1 MAADTQSP
9 VLFLAFA
16 NEQAQSARYLRN
28 LPEELSRL
36 RQILEQAHAPYQV
49 IFYPNLKIEELLDG
63 LRKYRRRIAL
73 FHYGGHSNSYSL
85 LLQSLNEQPVVAHA
99 GGLAKLL
106 AHQHGLHLIFLNGC
120 ANRTQAQALL
130 AAGIAVVIAT
140 SAAIH
145 DQVAMA
151 FAAHFYEEL
160 ALDATI
166 AEAFQRA
173 EAALEV
179 QYGSNSRH
187 LVTVSSPAETAEAPW
202 QLYYRD
208 EAALQ
213 WRLADVIDNPCW
225 GLPPL
230 PQQPLPQQPFRHLD
244 RFRCEDAELFFGR
257 CAELRNLYERVIDPT
272 GAPVILLYGQSGVGK
287 SSLLDAGLLPR
298 LAADT
303 VCHYR
308 RRDHAAGLIADL
320 TAALGL
326 PTDDQPVAAPPWHD
340 IWRTREAEVQKPV
353 VMILDQIEEIFTRP
367 HSDQPHE
374 LADFLQVVQTIFGQE
389 GQSPQGKL
397 ILSFRKEYL
406 AEVEK
411 RLQEYSILFVKTF
424 LEPLNKRGIIEAIT
438 GVAHTPRLAKQY
450 GLVVT
455 KELPPLIA
463 DDLLDDQES
472 PLAPTLQILL
482 TKLWEQA
489 THRNQSHPV
498 FDETLYRNLKREG
511 IALQDFLTQQLHT
524 LRTLDRVAVDSGLA
538 LDLLV
543 YHTTSFGT
551 ADQHSIAEILG
562 IYTPKQHRK
571 ASIPAAKRMPF
582 LHSFLSLLD
591 APVQRETQN
600 LDDVHARLK
609 QLVQQCKDLYLLT
622 EAAGDQAT
630 DVMSRLAHDALAPL
644 LRVRFDRSDAPGQR
658 ARRVLE
664 NRAREWQ
671 AGQQGMP
678 LDDQDLSLVEQG
690 QPGMRTWTPDER
702 RLVTASRRA
711 RTRRRWTRRGLGFAA
726 LLAVLLFLAY
736 AGFTWLHDENQENR
750 LLLQEAQRLA
760 TLALQQITV
769 DPVAS
774 LVVARQA
781 LPNQEEP
788 KPYLPQAEFALTQA
802 LQTSLE
808 RVYRQVAQP
817 PLTAEQVAFGKS
829 AIGVGGDALRGSEF
843 PGEWITTLTTES
855 ELIAAVTWNETGEA
869 LLGRGAR
876 RAYVWHAGQPLMTQ
890 EFNQLL
896 ACAEWQ
902 PERPRIAICSGNT
915 LRLWS
920 YADNTLES
928 IHDFAQNVLRAQWSP
943 DGSLLAAWDI
953 APQAGEQTLVVWNAQ
968 TKQIE
973 LTTTISDTQRIKTI
987 AWSPDSQQLAV
998 GLATA
1003 TVQIWPIQQHSIPLT
1018 YKSGQ
1023 NVDGILFVEAS
1034 RLLTWGVGDSVR
1046 LWSVAGEELAQFG
1059 ENVGVVEG
1067 VQLTPDQ
1074 QRVLLFLNNGAAQ
1087 EYVIATGERLV
1098 SYIGHRRRI
1107 LTAAWHNGYLATS
1120 SIDGTARIWDA
1131 TSGQAVITL
1140 AGHTGRIPG
1149 RADVLGVHWLADGR
1163 LITYGEDGS
1172 LRIWQL
1178 FDEQG
1183 LPLCNGVHRSGQP
1196 RCYAHSR
1203 AFPGYTEEISSARW
1217 LDDDTI
1223 LTVEQDGTAQRLTP
1237 STGALIRQPAEPD
1250 LYPEVRWDP
1259 QGERLLTYVEEA
1271 FLEEGQN
1278 PNGIIR
1284 DLLTGERLAE
1294 IPGPIAS
1301 AFWLDG
1307 GLLIS
1312 REAAAAQLVDPAT
1325 GGALT
1330 HLSTITSLV
1339 TAARFNSSG
1348 QLAIAMEDGIIHI
1361 LNAQTG
1367 AETIR
1372 LGDDE
1377 AAAESLPVSELYW
1390 TTDGKRLLTA
1400 GSNIAL
1406 WDVERKRKLWTTPGN
1421 LFNTAHAAF
1430 SPDEQLVAGT
1440 LDTAVFVLDADT
1452 GIPQTEEIQQA
1463 HTALIHGIQWLRD
1476 RQWPYQ
1482 DDYPPLVSRFMR
1494 WLNGAA
1500 WSADTTRF
1508 LLLTWSEDG
1517 AATLWDWE
1525 NRTAIIR
1532 LGDLDRISV
1541 AAVSPDGSQILTAS
1555 TTEAMDV
1562 VRVRI
1567 WPSWR
1572 QAPDA
1577 LLQLATEHAIRP
1589 LSPAQ
1594 VEQFAIP

>member
-9 VLFLAFA
+9 VLFLSFA

-36 RQILEQAHAPYQV
+36 RQILDQAHAPYQV

-63 LRKYRRRIAL
+63 LRRYRRRIAL

-120 ANRTQAQALL
+120 SNRTQAQALL
-130 AAGIAVVIAT
+130 EAGIAVVIAT
-140 SAAIH
+140 SAAIN
-145 DQVAMA
+145 DQVAME

-160 ALDATI
+160 ARDATI

-173 EAALEV
+173 EATIEV

-187 LVTVSSPAETAEAPW
+187 LVDVSSPAEIAEAPW

-208 EAALQ
+208 EAAIQ

-230 PQQPLPQQPFRHLD
+230 PQQPLPQQPFRHLAW
-244 RFRCEDAELFFGR
+244 FRHEDAALFFGR
-257 CAELRNLYERVIDPT
+257 CTELRDLYEGVVDPT

-303 VCHYR
+303 VCRYR
-308 RRDHAAGLIADL
+308 RRDHDAGLAADL
-320 TAALGL
+320 TAALRF
-326 PTDDQPVAAPPWHD
+326 PTSDQPAADPPLHD
-340 IWRTREAEVQKPV
+340 AWRTREAEVRKPLV
-353 VMILDQIEEIFTRP
+353 IILDQVEEVFTRP
-367 HSDQPHE
+367 HPNRPDE
-374 LADFLQVVQTIFGQE
+374 LADFLQVVQAIFVQGDRP
-389 GQSPQGKL
+389 PQGKL
-397 ILSFRKEYL
+397 ILSFRKEFL
-406 AEVEK
+406 AELEK
-411 RLQEYSILFVKTF
+411 RLQEQSIPFVKTF
-424 LEPLNKRGIIEAIT
+424 LEPLNKQGIIEAIT
-438 GVAHTPRLAKQY
+438 GIAHTPRLAKQY
-450 GLVVT
+450 GLVVGD
-455 KELPPLIA
+455 ELPAIIA
-463 DDLLDDQES
+463 DDLLDDRES

-482 TKLWEQA
+482 TKMWEQA
-489 THRNQSHPV
+489 TIRNQSRPV
-498 FDETLYRNLKREG
+498 FDETLYRDLKREG
-511 IALQDFLTQQLHT
+511 IALQDFLTQQLQT
-524 LRTLDRVAVDSGLA
+524 LRTLDRAAVDSGLA

-551 ADQHSIAEILG
+551 AEQHNVAKIIDL
-562 IYTPKQHRK
+562 YTDEQHRK
-571 ASIPAAKRMPF
+571 GAIPTVKQGLFSRSSISLPDTPA
-582 LHSFLSLLD
+582 HSD
-591 APVQRETQN
+591 TQN
-600 LDDVHARLK
+600 LVDVHTRLK
-609 QLVQQCKDLYLLT
+609 QLVQRCKDLYLLT

-630 DVMSRLAHDALAPL
+630 EEISRLAHDALAPL

-671 AGQQGMP
+671 DGKQGTP
-678 LDDQDLSLVEQG
+678 LDEQDLSLVEQG
-690 QPGMRTWTPDER
+690 QHGMRAWTPDER
-702 RLVTASRRA
+702 RLVVASRHA
-711 RTRRRWTRRGLGFAA
+711 RTRRRWTRRGVGFAA
-726 LLAVLLFLAY
+726 VIAVVIFLAY
-736 AGFTWLHDENQENR
+736 AGFTWLHDENQANR
-750 LLLQEAQRLA
+750 LMLQEAQRLA

-774 LVVARQA
+774 LVLARQA
-781 LPNQEEP
+781 LPNPAEP
-788 KPYLPQAEFALTQA
+788 KPYLPQAELALTQA

-808 RVYRQVAQP
+808 RVYRQVSQP
-817 PLTAEQVAFGKS
+817 PLTAGQVAFGKS
-829 AIGVGGDALRGSEF
+829 AIAVGGDALRLATNFLEGS
-843 PGEWITTLTTES
+843 ITTLTTES
-855 ELIAAVTWNETGEA
+855 ELIAAVTWDEAGET
-869 LLGRGAR
+869 LLGRGSR
-876 RAYVWHAGQPLMTQ
+876 RAYVWHAGQPLITQ

-902 PERPRIAICSGNT
+902 PGRPRIAICSGNS

-920 YADNTLES
+920 YADSTIEP
-928 IHDFAQNVLRAQWSP
+928 IHDFAQNVLSAQWSP

-953 APQAGEQTLVVWNAQ
+953 APQAGTQTLLVWNAQ

-973 LTTTISDTQRIKTI
+973 LTTTISDTQRIKTVV
-987 AWSPDSQQLAV
+987 WSPDGQHLAV

-1003 TVQIWPIQQHSIPLT
+1003 TVQIWPVQQRSTPLM

-1023 NVDGILFVEAS
+1023 NVDDLVFVDES

-1046 LWSVAGEELAQFG
+1046 LWSIAGEELQQFG
-1059 ENVGVVEG
+1059 ENAGVVQG
-1067 VQLTPDQ
+1067 IQLTPDQ
-1074 QRVLLFLNNGAAQ
+1074 QSVLIFLDNGSAQ
-1087 EYVIATGERLV
+1087 EYAIATGERLV
-1098 SYIGHRRRI
+1098 SYTGHRRRI
-1107 LTAAWHNGYLATS
+1107 LTAAWRNGYLATS

-1131 TSGQAVITL
+1131 TSGQAVTTL
-1140 AGHTGRIPG
+1140 AGHTGSIPD

-1163 LITYGEDGS
+1163 LMTYGEDGS

-1183 LPLCNGVHRSGQP
+1183 LPLCNDINHSGQL

-1203 AFPGYTEEISSARW
+1203 AFPAYTEEISFARW

-1223 LTVEQDGTAQRLTP
+1223 LTVEQDGTAQRLTL
-1237 STGALIRQPAEPD
+1237 STGATMSQPAEPD

-1259 QGERLLTYVEEA
+1259 QGERLFTYLEEA
-1271 FLEEGQN
+1271 FLEEGQS
-1278 PNGIIR
+1278 PNGIVR
-1284 DLLTGERLAE
+1284 DFLTGERLAE

-1307 GLLIS
+1307 AILIS
-1312 REAAAAQLVDPAT
+1312 RETAEAQLVDPAA
-1325 GGALT
+1325 GVPLA
-1330 HLSTITSLV
+1330 HLSTITSVV
-1339 TAARFNSSG
+1339 TAAQINSSR
-1348 QLAIAMEDGIIHI
+1348 QLAVATEDGIIHI
-1361 LNAQTG
+1361 VNTQTG

-1377 AAAESLPVSELYW
+1377 TAENLPVSKLHW
-1390 TTDGKRLLTA
+1390 TMDGKRLLTA

-1406 WDVERKRKLWTTPGN
+1406 WDVERGRKLWTTPGN

-1430 SPDEQLVAGT
+1430 SPDERFVAGT
-1440 LDTAVFVLDADT
+1440 LDTAVFVLDAET

-1463 HTALIHGIQWLRD
+1463 HTALINGIQWLRD

-1494 WLNGAA
+1494 WINGAA
-1500 WSADTTRF
+1500 WNADNTRF

-1525 NRTAIIR
+1525 NRAAIMQ
-1532 LGDLDRISV
+1532 LGELDRISV

-1562 VRVRI
+1562 IRVRI

-1572 QAPDA
+1572 QAPDD
-1577 LLQLATEHAIRP
+1577 LLQLATEHAIRT
-1589 LSPAQ
+1589 LSPTQ
-1594 VEQFAIP
+1594 LEQFAIP